1 MKDRCLNC
9 PDYQYVTDKN
19 RKSIC
24 YRCDLED
31 AVNELKEAFEE
42 AWLYKFMIKFL
53 DWLSERLE
61 K

>member
-9 PDYQYVTDKN
+9 PDYSYVTDKN

-31 AVNELKEAFEE
+31 AVDEFKEALRET
-42 AWLYKFMIKFL
+42 WLYKSMIKFL
-53 DWLSERLE
+53 DLVSERLE

>member
-9 PDYQYVTDKN
+9 PDYSYVTEKN

-24 YRCDLED
+24 HCDLED
-31 AVNELKEAFEE
+31 AIDEFKEALRKT
-42 AWLYKFMIKFL
+42 WLYKSMIKFL

>member
-9 PDYQYVTDKN
+9 SDYPYVTDKN

-24 YRCDLED
+24 YKCDLED
-31 AVNELKEAFEE
+31 AINELKKTFRKTR
-42 AWLYKFMIKFL
+42 LCKFMIKLL

>member
-1 MKDRCLNC
+1 MKNKCLNC
-9 PDYQYVTDKN
+9 PDYPYVTDKN
-19 RKSIC
+19 RNQIC

-31 AVNELKEAFEE
+31 AVSEFEE
-42 AWLYKFMIKFL
+42 ALKDTWLYKSMIKFL